1 MKPATANER
10 KQAERQRYR
19 DAGLIAVT
27 VWVKPANRELIK
39 TLAKDMK

>member
-10 KQAERQRYR
+10 KQAERKRYR

-27 VWVKPANRELIK
+27 VWVKPEFRQLIK
-39 TLAKDMK
+39 ALSKDMK